1 MTLRALLL
9 PAILATAINAQA
21 AGTHMVIVTGL
32 GGEKYYS
39 ELFHRWAST
48 LGQVA
53 ASGLGLSPD
62 RIIRLAEDPSR
73 DPEFIA
79 ATSSKPNLLQ
89 AIQRVAEDA
98 DDGDIVALFYLG
110 HATARGDRTLLNL
123 PGPDV
128 SATELSSALD
138 ALSGKTVVVV
148 IAAPASAPFIDTL
161 SGANRIVITATAS
174 ASENQHTRFGG
185 HFIDALV
192 ENSADLNKD
201 KQVSVLEAFQYAN
214 REIAH
219 SFQVEGRIRTEHAL
233 LDDNGDREGTRDPE
247 ANRGD
252 GQLAARVYL
261 RQPDDIL
268 NASSGVEVLALQIQA
283 RRLVD
288 RIESVKRKKRTL
300 EPDDYLE
307 QLEALLVELALN
319 RRAYRKERRQ

>member
-1 MTLRALLL
+1 MNLRALLL
-9 PAILATAINAQA
+9 PAILATAVNAQA
-21 AGTHMVIVTGL
+21 SGTHMVIVSGL
-32 GGEKYYS
+32 GGEEYYS

-53 ASGLGLSPD
+53 TSGLGLPPD

-79 ATSSKPNLLQ
+79 ATSSKSNLLQ

-98 DDGDIVALFYLG
+98 AAGDVVALFYLG
-110 HATARGDRTLLNL
+110 HATARGNRVLLNL
-123 PGPDV
+123 PGPDI

-138 ALSGKTVVVV
+138 GLSGKTVVVV

-161 SGANRIVITATAS
+161 SGANRVVIAATS
-174 ASENQHTRFGG
+174 STSENQHTRFGG

-201 KQVSVLEAFQYAN
+201 KQVSVLEAFQFAN
-214 REIAH
+214 REIAR

-233 LDDNGDREGTRDPE
+233 LDDNGDREGSRDPE
-247 ANRGD
+247 AQSGD
-252 GQLAARVYL
+252 GMLAARVFL
-261 RQPDDIL
+261 RPADDTL
-268 NASSGVEVLALQIQA
+268 NVSAGVEVLALQIQA

-307 QLEALLVELALN
+307 QLETLLVELALN
-319 RRAYRKERRQ
+319 RRAYRGARPR